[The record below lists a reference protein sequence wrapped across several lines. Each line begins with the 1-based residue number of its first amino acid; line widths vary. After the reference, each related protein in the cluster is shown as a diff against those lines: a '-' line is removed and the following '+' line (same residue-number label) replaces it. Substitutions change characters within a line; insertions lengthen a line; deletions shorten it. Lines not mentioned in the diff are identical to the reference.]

1 MGKQKKKQ
9 KKRGNPLWT
18 LVFLAALAVF
28 CFSGYKLIGI
38 YLDYKTGTDEYRD
51 LQQYTTEITKT
62 PETPAT
68 PSTPETETPATE
80 TEAPK
85 TVLVKEAQTK
95 VLDLGYAQYLVVA
108 FEEGYDVENCSV
120 AVDGVD
126 ITGAMTKVTDDG
138 SIVKWELTGLNPA
151 KLVVTKKD
159 DQKTQDVVLS
169 DNENPDKP
177 VVKLSLIHI

>member
-68 PSTPETETPATE
+68 TKTEEPQAESEPAEPSERSRNHCRIRQNRRLP
-80 TEAPK
+80 
-85 TVLVKEAQTK
+85 
-95 VLDLGYAQYLVVA
+95 
-108 FEEGYDVENCSV
+108 
-120 AVDGVD
+120 
-126 ITGAMTKVTDDG
+126 
-138 SIVKWELTGLNPA
+138 SILNP
-151 KLVVTKKD
+151 
-159 DQKTQDVVLS
+159 
-169 DNENPDKP
+169 
-177 VVKLSLIHI
+177 